1 MVRKPRANR
10 EDGVEGEKEGRGL
23 TVSSNQ
29 KKPAGGTERVGG
41 VSEEH
46 H

>member
-1 MVRKPRANR
+1 M
-10 EDGVEGEKEGRGL
+10 DGVEREERGRGL
-23 TVSSNQ
+23 DVSSNQ

-41 VSEEH
+41 VREEH